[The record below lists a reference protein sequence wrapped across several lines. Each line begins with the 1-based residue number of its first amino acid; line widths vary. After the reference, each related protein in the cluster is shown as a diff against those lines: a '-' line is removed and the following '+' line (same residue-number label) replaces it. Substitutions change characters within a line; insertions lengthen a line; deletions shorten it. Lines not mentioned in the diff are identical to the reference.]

1 LYAVGHFALGYLS
14 GKASAKLSGVSVN
27 VPAILALSILPDAD
41 ILFQPIFH
49 NIHRGPTHSIIVLSL
64 VFLPLFAVYRKRAI
78 PYFVAILSHPLLGDF
93 LVGQSRLLWPLQTNF
108 GIGIPI
114 TSSTNVV
121 LEWSLFAIS
130 MIAMLRTNDMRR
142 LLQPHLSNLLL
153 CIPAFTVLLP
163 TILSFPLGVPAW
175 LEPPHL
181 AYMVLFAAAIIIAL
195 PKLFRTV
202 FNSRIACKQDEP

>member
-1 LYAVGHFALGYLS
+1 MYAVGHFALGYLS
-14 GKASAKLSGVSVN
+14 GKGSAKLSGVRVN
-27 VPAILALSILPDAD
+27 VPAILVLSILPDVD
-41 ILFQPIFH
+41 ILFEPLFR

-64 VFLPLFAVYRKRAI
+64 VFLPFFAVYRKRAI
-78 PYFVAILSHPLLGDF
+78 PYFVAILSHPLVGDF
-93 LVGQSRLLWPLQTNF
+93 LVGHSRLLWPLQTNF

-130 MIAMLRTNDMRR
+130 MIAMLRANDMRR

-163 TILSFPLGVPAW
+163 TILSFPLGVPVW

-195 PKLFRTV
+195 PKLFRAV
-202 FNSRIACKQDEP
+202 FTSRIACKQDDP